1 MRIMSCVRYRR
12 GPRCSNWLA
21 QGKSKM
27 TRGTWSSSGNSVTT
41 SCPRRYCVPCSSSIR
56 LKFSKKW
63 GAPARPDTRK
73 HVISDRLPSVSKKMP
88 PSKFSTSFRTGF
100 SFFPGFC
107 CSGFAVAAEARN
119 NKAARA
125 EEKNLF
131 NKRPISIFPRNSVYS
146 RRFCLEQK
154 CDAVR
159 CIQGL
164 SAFTFLRRH
173 FPRADGLN
181 CGNKPWK
188 NIGIRDRNVMCAK
201 HQLQSRRQ
209 HRQLSYRRLV
219 RVEIRFRPKEPD
231 RSGIICVACEK
242 QPVFPVEQ
250 RDGVRSVTRH
260 RKNFQRASAEIDL
273 EAVTDRSRNLPRF
286 CEVSLGIE
294 SLGQIAADL
303 VRRDF
308 RLGVVARTSRIGP
321 RELGIHA
328 VDESK
333 LPVA

>member
-41 SCPRRYCVPCSSSIR
+41 SCPRRYCVPCSSSMR

-107 CSGFAVAAEARN
+107 CFGFAVPAEARN

-131 NKRPISIFPRNSVYS
+131 KKRPISIFPRSSVYS

-159 CIQGL
+159 CIPGL
-164 SAFTFLRRH
+164 SAIAFLRRH
-173 FPRADGLN
+173 FPCADGLHH
-181 CGNKPWK
+181 GNKLRK
-188 NIGIRDRNVMCAK
+188 NIRIRDRNVMRAK
-201 HQLQSRRQ
+201 HKFQLRRQ
-209 HRQLSYRRLV
+209 RCQLLHRRLV
-219 RVEIRFRPKEPD
+219 CIEIRFRPK
-231 RSGIICVACEK
+231 
-242 QPVFPVEQ
+242 
-250 RDGVRSVTRH
+250 
-260 RKNFQRASAEIDL
+260 
-273 EAVTDRSRNLPRF
+273 
-286 CEVSLGIE
+286 
-294 SLGQIAADL
+294 
-303 VRRDF
+303 
-308 RLGVVARTSRIGP
+308 
-321 RELGIHA
+321 
-328 VDESK
+328 
-333 LPVA
+333 